1 MRALIAVKIDY
12 TDIELDDGGN
22 VISKTPKTILLDS
35 IEDVQV
41 DESSQ
46 LTTHPIVTGD
56 MVADHMI
63 KEPCSMTISGE
74 LSMNGS
80 DNIIFDGFKPTL
92 KACQETF
99 GKIKNN
105 AYMCSIT
112 KLAMNTNEVR
122 FLQRENMVLTSIQW
136 TERVNSLA
144 FTLTFTQVLVA
155 DVQEYEVD
163 MQDENLPAVTE
174 PATLSFSST
183 LMDWDQ
189 VDRLVIDTCAAEGLT
204 TDEFMTMLKSAG
216 TSYLIGGAAV
226 GAAIL
231 ITYIAA
237 CASIPVGGWI
247 VGIVSLAIVG
257 VAIIGYGI
265 YSAIKSAVNSR
276 KYRVDQFKKYKDD
289 KKNQAEVE
297 RFSNFIGD
305 IHNQL
310 MKLNDTFYVY
320 QISSNEP
327 QECMLS
333 ISDEYYIFAF
343 EKNNVNNKWT
353 VNVTMPAR
361 DDSVVAANKSIDC
374 AKTSYADCNS
384 GNALFRASGSGAYV
398 YLMYVRNED
407 LAADD
412 LRNYYILVS
421 GMKPED
427 FTNAVTEIIKN
438 AILY

>member
-1 MRALIAVKIDY
+1 MQALIAVKIDY
-12 TDIELDDGGN
+12 TDIEFDDSGN

-80 DNIIFDGFKPTL
+80 DNINFDGFKPTL

-112 KLAMNTNEVR
+112 KLAMSTNEVR

-144 FTLTFTQVLVA
+144 FTLTFTQALVTDA
-155 DVQEYEVD
+155 QEYEVD
-163 MQDENLPAVTE
+163 MQDKNLPAVTE

-204 TDEFMTMLKSAG
+204 TDEFMTMLKSTG
-216 TSYLIGGAAV
+216 TSFLIGGTAV
-226 GAAIL
+226 GAAVL

-237 CASIPVGGWI
+237 CASVPVAGWV
-247 VGIVSLAIVG
+247 VGVASLAVAG

-276 KYRVDQFKKYKDD
+276 KYRINQFKKYKDD

-297 RFSNFIGD
+297 RFANFIGD

-310 MKLNDTFYVY
+310 MKLNDAFYVY

-398 YLMYVRNED
+398 YLVYVRNED

-412 LRNYYILVS
+412 LRNYYVLVS

-427 FTNAVTEIIKN
+427 FTNAVVEIIKN

>member
-12 TDIELDDGGN
+12 TDIEFDDGGN
-22 VISKTPKTILLDS
+22 VVSKTPKTILLDS

-80 DNIIFDGFKPTL
+80 DNINFDGSKPTL

-144 FTLTFTQVLVA
+144 FTLTFTQVLVS

-247 VGIVSLAIVG
+247 VGIVSLAIAG

-310 MKLNDTFYVY
+310 MKLNDAFYVY

-407 LAADD
+407 LATDD

>member
-1 MRALIAVKIDY
+1 MRALIAIKIDY
-12 TDIELDDGGN
+12 TDIEFDDSGN

-74 LSMNGS
+74 LSINGS
-80 DNIIFDGFKPTL
+80 DNINFDGFKPTL

-144 FTLTFTQVLVA
+144 FALTFTQALVTN
-155 DVQEYEVD
+155 VQEYEVD
-163 MQDENLPAVTE
+163 MQDENLPAVIE

-189 VDRLVIDTCAAEGLT
+189 VDRLVIDTCATEGLT
-204 TDEFMTMLKSAG
+204 TDEFMTMLKSTG
-216 TSYLIGGAAV
+216 TSFLIGGTAV
-226 GAAIL
+226 GAAVL

-237 CASIPVGGWI
+237 CASVPVAGWV
-247 VGIVSLAIVG
+247 VGVASLAVAG

-276 KYRVDQFKKYKDD
+276 KYRINQFKKYKND
-289 KKNQAEVE
+289 KKNRQEVE
-297 RFSNFIGD
+297 RFANFIGD

-310 MKLNDTFYVY
+310 MKLNDAFYVY

-343 EKNNVNNKWT
+343 EKDNVNNKWT

-398 YLMYVRNED
+398 YLVYVRDED

-412 LRNYYILVS
+412 LRNYYVLVS

>member
-1 MRALIAVKIDY
+1 MQALIAVKIDY
-12 TDIELDDGGN
+12 TDIEFDDSGN

-80 DNIIFDGFKPTL
+80 DNINFDGFKPTL

-112 KLAMNTNEVR
+112 KLAMSTNEVR

-144 FTLTFTQVLVA
+144 FTLTFTQALVTN
-155 DVQEYEVD
+155 VQEYEVD
-163 MQDENLPAVTE
+163 MQDENLPAVVE

-189 VDRLVIDTCAAEGLT
+189 VDRLVIDTCATEGLT
-204 TDEFMTMLKSAG
+204 TDEFMTMLKSTG
-216 TSYLIGGAAV
+216 TSFLIGGTAV

-231 ITYIAA
+231 IAYVAA
-237 CASIPVGGWI
+237 CASIPVAGWI
-247 VGIVSLAIVG
+247 VGVVSLAVAG

-276 KYRVDQFKKYKDD
+276 KYRINQFKKYKDD

-297 RFSNFIGD
+297 RFANFIGD

-310 MKLNDTFYVY
+310 MKLNDVFYVY

-343 EKNNVNNKWT
+343 EKNNVNNMWT

-398 YLMYVRNED
+398 YLVYVRNED

-412 LRNYYILVS
+412 LRNYYVLVS

>member
-12 TDIELDDGGN
+12 TDIEFDDGGN
-22 VISKTPKTILLDS
+22 VISKTPKTILLTS

-41 DESSQ
+41 NESSQ

-63 KEPCSMTISGE
+63 KEPCSMMISGE

-80 DNIIFDGFKPTL
+80 DNINFDGSKPTL

-112 KLAMNTNEVR
+112 KLAMNTNELR

-216 TSYLIGGAAV
+216 ASYLIGGAAV

-237 CASIPVGGWI
+237 CASIPVAGWI
-247 VGIVSLAIVG
+247 VGAASLAVAG

-297 RFSNFIGD
+297 RFANFIGD

-310 MKLNDTFYVY
+310 MKLNDAFYVY

-374 AKTSYADCNS
+374 AKTSYADCTS

-398 YLMYVRNED
+398 YLVYVRDED

>member
-12 TDIELDDGGN
+12 TDIEFDDGGN
-22 VISKTPKTILLDS
+22 VVSKTPKTILLDS

-56 MVADHMI
+56 MAADHMI

-144 FTLTFTQVLVA
+144 FTLTFTQVLVS

-247 VGIVSLAIVG
+247 VGIVSLAIAG

-407 LAADD
+407 LAEDD

>member
-12 TDIELDDGGN
+12 TDIEFDDGGN

-80 DNIIFDGFKPTL
+80 DNINFDGFKPTL

-189 VDRLVIDTCAAEGLT
+189 VDRLVIDTCATEGLT

-226 GAAIL
+226 GSAIL

-237 CASIPVGGWI
+237 SASIPVAGWV
-247 VGIVSLAIVG
+247 VGAVSLAVAG

-265 YSAIKSAVNSR
+265 YSAIKSALNSR

-297 RFSNFIGD
+297 RFANFVGD

-310 MKLNDTFYVY
+310 MKLNDAFYVY

-343 EKNNVNNKWT
+343 EKNNVNNKWA

-384 GNALFRASGSGAYV
+384 ENALFRASGSGAYV
-398 YLMYVRNED
+398 YLVYVRNED
-407 LAADD
+407 LLADD
-412 LRNYYILVS
+412 LRNYYILIS

>member
-1 MRALIAVKIDY
+1 MQALIAVKIDY
-12 TDIELDDGGN
+12 TDIEFDDSGN

-80 DNIIFDGFKPTL
+80 DNINFDGFKPTL

-112 KLAMNTNEVR
+112 KLAMSTNEVR

-144 FTLTFTQVLVA
+144 FTLTFTQALVTDA
-155 DVQEYEVD
+155 QEYEVD
-163 MQDENLPAVTE
+163 MQDKNLPAVTE

-189 VDRLVIDTCAAEGLT
+189 VDRLVIDTCATEGLT
-204 TDEFMTMLKSAG
+204 TDEFMTMLKSTG
-216 TSYLIGGAAV
+216 TSFLIGGTAV

-231 ITYIAA
+231 IAYVAA
-237 CASIPVGGWI
+237 CASIPVAGWI
-247 VGIVSLAIVG
+247 VGVASLAVAG

-276 KYRVDQFKKYKDD
+276 KYRINQFKKYKDD

-297 RFSNFIGD
+297 RFANFIGD

-310 MKLNDTFYVY
+310 MKLNDAFYVY

-361 DDSVVAANKSIDC
+361 DDAVVAANKSIDC

-398 YLMYVRNED
+398 YLVYVRNED

-412 LRNYYILVS
+412 LRNYYVLVS

>member
-1 MRALIAVKIDY
+1 MRALIAIKIDY
-12 TDIELDDGGN
+12 TDIEFDDSGN

-74 LSMNGS
+74 LSINGS
-80 DNIIFDGFKPTL
+80 DNINFDGFKPTL

-112 KLAMNTNEVR
+112 KLAMSTNEVR

-144 FTLTFTQVLVA
+144 FTLTFTQALVTN
-155 DVQEYEVD
+155 VQEYEVD
-163 MQDENLPAVTE
+163 MQDENLPAVVE

-189 VDRLVIDTCAAEGLT
+189 VDRLVIDTCATEGLT
-204 TDEFMTMLKSAG
+204 TDEFMTMLKSTG
-216 TSYLIGGAAV
+216 TSFLIGGTAV

-231 ITYIAA
+231 IAYVAA
-237 CASIPVGGWI
+237 CASIPVAGWI
-247 VGIVSLAIVG
+247 VGVASLAVAG

-276 KYRVDQFKKYKDD
+276 KYRINQFKKYKND
-289 KKNQAEVE
+289 KKNRQEVE
-297 RFSNFIGD
+297 RFANFIGD

-310 MKLNDTFYVY
+310 MKLNDAFYVY
-320 QISSNEP
+320 HISSNEP

-343 EKNNVNNKWT
+343 EKDNVNNKWT

-398 YLMYVRNED
+398 YLVYVRNED

-412 LRNYYILVS
+412 LRNYYVLVS

>member
-12 TDIELDDGGN
+12 TDIEFDNGGN

-80 DNIIFDGFKPTL
+80 DNINFDGSKPTL

-99 GKIKNN
+99 GKIKND

-155 DVQEYEVD
+155 DVQEYDVD

-189 VDRLVIDTCAAEGLT
+189 VNRLVIDTCEAVGLT
-204 TDEFMTMLKSAG
+204 TDEFMTMLKSGGA
-216 TSYLIGGAAV
+216 SYLIGGAAV

-247 VGIVSLAIVG
+247 VGVVSLAIAG

-276 KYRVDQFKKYKDD
+276 KYRIDQFKKYEDD

-297 RFSNFIGD
+297 RFANFVGD

-310 MKLNDTFYVY
+310 MKLNDAFYVY

-343 EKNNVNNKWT
+343 AKNNVNNKWT

-407 LAADD
+407 LAEDD

-427 FTNAVTEIIKN
+427 FTDAVTEIIKN

>member
-1 MRALIAVKIDY
+1 MRALMAVMLNY
-12 TDIELDDGGN
+12 TDIEYDDSGN
-22 VISKTPKTILLDS
+22 VISKIPKTILLDS

-46 LTTHPIVTGD
+46 LTTHPIASGD

-63 KEPCSMTISGE
+63 KEPCSMTITGE

-80 DNIIFDGFKPTL
+80 DNINIDGVKPTL

-136 TERVNSLA
+136 TERVNSLV
-144 FTLTFTQVLVA
+144 FTLTFNQALVA
-155 DVQEYEVD
+155 EVQEYDVD

-174 PATLSFSST
+174 PATMSFSST

-189 VDRLVIDTCAAEGLT
+189 VNRLVIDTCDTEGLT

-216 TSYLIGGAAV
+216 TSYLIGSAAV
-226 GAAIL
+226 GASIL
-231 ITYIAA
+231 ITYVAA
-237 CASIPVGGWI
+237 CASIPVAGWV
-247 VGIVSLAIVG
+247 VGVASLAVAG

-265 YSAIKSAVNSR
+265 YSAIKGAVNSR
-276 KYRVDQFKKYKDD
+276 KYRIDQFKKYKDD

-297 RFSNFIGD
+297 RFANFVGD

-310 MKLNDTFYVY
+310 MKLNDAFYVY

-374 AKTSYADCNS
+374 AKTSYTDCTS
-384 GNALFRASGSGAYV
+384 DNALFRASGSGAYV
-398 YLMYVRNED
+398 YLTYIRNED
-407 LAADD
+407 YTADD

>member
-1 MRALIAVKIDY
+1 MRALIAAKIDY
-12 TDIELDDGGN
+12 TDIEFDDGGN

-41 DESSQ
+41 NESSQ
-46 LTTHPIVTGD
+46 LMTHPLVTGD

-80 DNIIFDGFKPTL
+80 DNICFDGSKPTL

-112 KLAMNTNEVR
+112 KLAMNTNELR

-216 TSYLIGGAAV
+216 ASYLIGGAAV

-237 CASIPVGGWI
+237 CASIPVAGWI
-247 VGIVSLAIVG
+247 VGAASLAVAG

-297 RFSNFIGD
+297 RFANFIGD

-310 MKLNDTFYVY
+310 MKLNDAFYVY

-398 YLMYVRNED
+398 YLVYVRNED